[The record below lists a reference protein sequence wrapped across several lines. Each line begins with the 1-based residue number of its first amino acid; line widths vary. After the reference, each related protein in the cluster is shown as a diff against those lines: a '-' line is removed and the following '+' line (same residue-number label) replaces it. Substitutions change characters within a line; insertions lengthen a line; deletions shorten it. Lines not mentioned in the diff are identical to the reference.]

1 MNTVKQT
8 KHTEAFEQMLLSYVE
23 MCYAVAL
30 TLTRDPYDANTLTR
44 EVLEWAWHLR
54 NRANATKNIKMTL
67 LMAMRQRF
75 IENYRQPVCPPQK
88 HTAIAERV

>member
-1 MNTVKQT
+1 MNTLKQA
-8 KHTEAFEQMLLSYVE
+8 KHTETFEQMLFSYVE
-23 MCYAVAL
+23 MCYGVAL
-30 TLTRDPYDANTLTR
+30 TLTRDPEDANTLTR

-75 IENYRQPVCPPQK
+75 IENYRKPLCTPQK
-88 HTAIAERV
+88 HAAIAEKV